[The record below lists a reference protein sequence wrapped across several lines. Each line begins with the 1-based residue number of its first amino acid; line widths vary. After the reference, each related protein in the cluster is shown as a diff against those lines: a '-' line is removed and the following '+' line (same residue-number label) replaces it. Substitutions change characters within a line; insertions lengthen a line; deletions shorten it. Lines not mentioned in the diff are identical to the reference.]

1 MGKGSINGH
10 RSSFFKAHP
19 IIMTCY
25 ITKEKK
31 VCFHLLVLLSYST
44 TFKAFVRVHKRITGE
59 EE

>member
-1 MGKGSINGH
+1 MDTDH
-10 RSSFFKAHP
+10 PFFKAHP